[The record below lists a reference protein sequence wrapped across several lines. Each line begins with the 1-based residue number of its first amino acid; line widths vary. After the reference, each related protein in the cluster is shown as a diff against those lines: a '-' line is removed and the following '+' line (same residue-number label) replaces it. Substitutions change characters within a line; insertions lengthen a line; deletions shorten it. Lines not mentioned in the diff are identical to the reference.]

1 MLWRLVDSDLAAPA
15 FTAACDEAMM
25 LARHQGIIPNS
36 LHLYRRAVP
45 TVSIGYFEKVEEA
58 VDLDAMKRRGVRLV
72 RRVSGGSAI
81 YTDPGQVI
89 YSVVLES
96 KLVPE
101 SPNAT
106 FEMICK
112 GVIKALEYLGVKA
125 EFKPVNDILVSGRKI
140 SGSAQTRKWDVVLQ
154 HGTLMVDT
162 DFEAMFAVL
171 RPGKKGRSRDS
182 LTSLAME
189 LNEVPPME
197 KVKQALVDGFAS
209 AFEAEIVKGTLTCFE
224 ESTIKR
230 LVKERYGREDYT
242 FQA

>member
-1 MLWRLVDSDLAAPA
+1 
-15 FTAACDEAMM
+15 
-25 LARHQGIIPNS
+25 
-36 LHLYRRAVP
+36 
-45 TVSIGYFEKVEEA
+45 
-58 VDLDAMKRRGVRLV
+58 
-72 RRVSGGSAI
+72 
-81 YTDPGQVI
+81 
-89 YSVVLES
+89 
-96 KLVPE
+96 
-101 SPNAT
+101 
-106 FEMICK
+106 
-112 GVIKALEYLGVKA
+112 VIKALEYLGVKA

-171 RPGKKGRSRDS
+171 RPGKKGRRRDS

-209 AFEAEIVKGTLTCFE
+209 AFEAEIVKSTFTCFE